1 MWVITI
7 LLSTQPGLWLE
18 PANHTHSP
26 EEGLLTIRMK
36 HSDTK
41 KEAASVQTPLFLGLS
56 RPAGKIHCFLHLV
69 LSHQISKHRQTNVQM
84 PTQMTKLPILNYDT
98 FKTS

>member
-41 KEAASVQTPLFLGLS
+41 KEAAFVQTPLFLGLS
-56 RPAGKIHCFLHLV
+56 GPVGKIHCFYILFFLIKLASTDKQMFKCLH
-69 LSHQISKHRQTNVQM
+69 R
-84 PTQMTKLPILNYDT
+84 
-98 FKTS
+98 